1 VELLRVS
8 RNAWGQ
14 EVLEGVSWD
23 LLWVAVGVGATFILI
38 HMTYMWLRPPKQIQK
53 D

>member
-1 VELLRVS
+1 MELLRVS
-8 RNAWGQ
+8 RDAWGQ

-23 LLWVAVGVGATFILI
+23 LLWVAIGVGAAAIII
-38 HMTYMWLRPPKQIQK
+38 HMTYMWLRPSKQPQK